1 MHIFAVV
8 NLKCFGC
15 VSTMSFLDACLVLP
29 WEGYLSWDGQ
39 ARLWGLWFDFR
50 VLLRFMEISV
60 MVLCEGL
67 VIDRFDHCVSRFR
80 YSW

>member
-1 MHIFAVV
+1 MLYYLIMHIFAVV

-60 MVLCEGL
+60 MVLCE
-67 VIDRFDHCVSRFR
+67 RPC
-80 YSW
+80 Y